1 MNRTRVKV
9 CGITHPQ
16 DGCNAAMLGV
26 DAIGLVFYAKS
37 PRAIDP
43 LTARQIVLA
52 LPPFVTPVGL
62 FVNADPA
69 EIHDILRQVPLGML
83 QFHGNED
90 PDVCAGFGLPF
101 IKAVPMGAAA
111 SVEDYARR
119 FATAAGLLL
128 DSHDNTTIGGSGRRF
143 DWQLIPEKFP
153 KPIVL
158 AGGLTPDNVAEAI
171 KRFQPFAVD
180 VSSGVESAK
189 GIKDTDLMR
198 AFIKGVESGEYRA

>member
-1 MNRTRVKV
+1 
-9 CGITHPQ
+9 
-16 DGCNAAMLGV
+16 LGV
-26 DAIGLVFYAKS
+26 DAIGLVFYANS
-37 PRAIDP
+37 PRAVDP

-69 EIHDILRQVPLGML
+69 DIHAILRQVPLGML

-90 PDVCAGFGLPF
+90 PETCASFGLPF

-111 SVEDYARR
+111 NVEEYARR

-128 DSHDNTTIGGSGRRF
+128 DSHDNTTTGGSGRRF
-143 DWQLIPEKFP
+143 NWQLIPDKLT

-158 AGGLTPDNVAEAI
+158 AGGLTPDNIAEAI
-171 KRFQPFAVD
+171 KRLQPFAVD
-180 VSSGVESAK
+180 VSSGVESTK
-189 GIKDTDLMR
+189 GVKDLELMR
-198 AFIKGVESGEYRA
+198 AFMKGVETGGYRA